1 MKAIKFSEVIRAIG
15 MPTEIAV
22 EGAYFVA
29 KHSKVSDSLK
39 SLKFK
44 IKILYWVI

>member
-1 MKAIKFSEVIRAIG
+1 VKAIKFSEVIRAIE
-15 MPTEIAV
+15 MSTEIAV
-22 EGAYFVA
+22 EEAYFVA

-44 IKILYWVI
+44 IKVLY